1 MSLIKIEK
9 KTETWYIKCMN
20 HIGLVSSWEERFFFI
35 VTIIPIEIPDSCR
48 KIHIFMLCGLW
59 NVAHEGSQNPPLPWA
74 LASTTPLVE
83 LDETD

>member
-1 MSLIKIEK
+1 MHESHWSCVFLRG
-9 KTETWYIKCMN
+9 T
-20 HIGLVSSWEERFFFI
+20 VFFI

-48 KIHIFMLCGLW
+48 KIHMFMLCGLW
-59 NVAHEGSQNPPLPWA
+59 NVAHEGSQKSPLPRA